1 MATRF
6 HIGAKTHQGGAT
18 PLAGTIENYAKRFD
32 LLEVLAGA
40 PTSPSGATM
49 RKWRKAVP
57 PHFDFTVVAS
67 PNLARLKSSD
77 GLEKEL
83 SSARD
88 AIDAL
93 QARCLLLPTPSEVT
107 PSPLWRDRMGKLLDR
122 LPRDATHVIWEPRG
136 VWEIEDAAVA
146 ARRWGIILS
155 VDAAKDPVP
164 DGLVAYVRLRALGET
179 RSFGPAALE
188 RVVNAIG
195 MRRDAFVILE
205 TPGAQKEAAALRQTA
220 QRAARGDKGGMGRL
234 VRPRAGMK
242 VRDDE
247 QE

>member
-6 HIGAKTHQGGAT
+6 HIGARTQQGGAT
-18 PLAGTIENYAKRFD
+18 PLAGSIETYAKRFD
-32 LLEVLAGA
+32 LLEVLSGA

-67 PNLARLKSSD
+67 PNVARLKASD
-77 GLEKEL
+77 ALEREL
-83 SSARD
+83 SAARD

-93 QARCLLLPTPSEVT
+93 QARCLLIPTPADVT
-107 PSPLWRDRMGKLLDR
+107 PSALWRDRMGKLLDR

-136 VWEIEDAAVA
+136 VWEAEDAAVA
-146 ARRWGIILS
+146 ARKWGVVLA
-155 VDAAKDPVP
+155 VDAAREPVP
-164 DGLVAYVRLRALGET
+164 EGLVAYVRLRAMGET

-188 RVVNAIG
+188 KVVEAIG
-195 MRRDAFVILE
+195 SRRDAFVVFE
-205 TPGAQKEAAALRQTA
+205 TPAAQKEAASLRQIA
-220 QRAARGDKGGMGRL
+220 QRASKSDKGGLGRL
-234 VRPRAGMK
+234 VRPKGGMK